1 MLFANEEE
9 GFRNGFEGGFQVTG
23 LMNFK
28 GKKKSEL
35 VAMLEELYC
44 SEKVKVSVSKDV
56 ASVFRSMVGR
66 TKQEHFLAM
75 YLDGANNIIETRII
89 FIGTLNKSIVHP
101 REVFAPAFELRAA
114 SVVVGHNHPSNNNLP
129 SVEDINITK
138 KLVEAGKILGIE
150 LLDHVIFTD
159 TDCYSFAGN
168 GHI

>member
-1 MLFANEEE
+1 M
-9 GFRNGFEGGFQVTG
+9 TG

-44 SEKVKVSVSKDV
+44 SEKVKVSVSEDV
-56 ASVFRSMVGR
+56 ASVFRSMVKR

-75 YLDGANNIIETRII
+75 YLDGANNIIETKII
-89 FIGTLNKSIVHP
+89 FIGSLNRCVVHP

-114 SVVVGHNHPSNNNLP
+114 CVIVGHNHPSKNSQP
-129 SVEDINITK
+129 SVEDITLTK
-138 KLVEAGKILGIE
+138 RLVETGKILGIE
-150 LLDHVIFTD
+150 ILDHVIFTD
-159 TDCYSFAGN
+159 TNCYSFAGN